1 MMFRKFIICILF
13 MSAGVQAKDS
23 VNIEFGLEFPT
34 YFGMHTKISSHSNLY
49 TRLGFGFVNDVMIGV
64 PGVSQFMGYLSPDY
78 ESEHI
83 QFAFDVINN
92 SLYGSVSVG
101 WRMQEREGAY
111 AELGYSIIH
120 KVGGS
125 ELVKD
130 KDNES
135 ILGQLNLTSE
145 RLLEGTRVN
154 ATLHNGTLHV
164 GYMLPLSARVN
175 LSTELG
181 LIKPLYSRVAV
192 QYGADD
198 NKEQAKES
206 SEEIKKIMN
215 QLWMVTGS
223 LWLSFIF

>member
-1 MMFRKFIICILF
+1 MFRKIIIFILF
-13 MSAGVQAKDS
+13 ISAGVQAKES
-23 VNIEFGLEFPT
+23 MNIEFGLEFPT
-34 YFGMHTKISSHSNLY
+34 YFGMHAKISPHPHLY
-49 TRLGFGFVNDVMIGV
+49 TRLGVGFVSDLMIGV
-64 PGVSQFMGYLSPDY
+64 PGVSKFMAYLSPDY
-78 ESEHI
+78 KSEHI

-92 SLYGSVSVG
+92 SLYGSVNLG
-101 WRMQEREGAY
+101 WRLQEREGFY

-135 ILGQLNLTSE
+135 TLGQLNLTSE

-154 ATLHNGTLHV
+154 TTLHNGTLHV
-164 GYMLPLSARVN
+164 GYMFPLSARVN

-181 LIKPLYSRVAV
+181 LIKPLYSRVSV
-192 QYGADD
+192 QHGAND

-206 SEEIKKIMN
+206 AEEIKKMMN

>member
-1 MMFRKFIICILF
+1 MFRKLIICILF
-13 MSAGVQAKDS
+13 ISAGVQAKESMD
-23 VNIEFGLEFPT
+23 IEFGLEFPT

-49 TRLGFGFVNDVMIGV
+49 TRLGFGFVNNVMIGV

-92 SLYGSVSVG
+92 SLYGSVSIG

-111 AELGYSIIH
+111 AEIGYSIIH

-130 KDNES
+130 EDNES
-135 ILGQLNLTSE
+135 VLEKLHLTSE
-145 RLLEGTRVN
+145 RLLEGVRVN
-154 ATLHNGTLHV
+154 TTLHNGTLHV
-164 GYMLPLSARVN
+164 GYMFPLSARVN
-175 LSTELG
+175 LSMELG
-181 LIKPLYSRVAV
+181 LIKPLYSTVAV
-192 QYGADD
+192 QYGEDD
-198 NKEQAKES
+198 NNKEQAKES
-206 SEEIKKIMN
+206 AQEIKKMMN